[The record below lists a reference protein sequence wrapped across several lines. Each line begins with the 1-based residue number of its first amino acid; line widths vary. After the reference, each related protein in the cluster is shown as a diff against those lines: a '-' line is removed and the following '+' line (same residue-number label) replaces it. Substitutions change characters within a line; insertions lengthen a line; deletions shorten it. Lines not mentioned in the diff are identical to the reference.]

1 MTMESREL
9 ALFTINDATLYKQAQ
24 KVMESLR
31 KKIKADKYDT
41 EKALILWQHHAEAGA
56 KAYAKEFGGVWHN
69 LFSVA
74 DRKEA
79 AKEIAEHYQSELFA
93 DQE

>member
-1 MTMESREL
+1 MSIESREL
-9 ALFTINDATLYKQAQ
+9 ALFIINNATLYKQAQ
-24 KVMESLR
+24 EVMKSLR
-31 KKIKADKYDT
+31 KKIKAGKYEA

-56 KAYAKEFGGVWHN
+56 KAYAKEFGGVWHT

-79 AKEIAEHYQSELFA
+79 AKEIAEHYQEELFA
-93 DQE
+93 EQE